1 MKYNSGLLAALILL
15 FAFIQLNAH
24 EDHDKKGG
32 KPDTFTLL
40 DFDTI
45 SINGEMNFKLG

>member
-1 MKYNSGLLAALILL
+1 MKTQILSLVLWGIILTGLAL
-15 FAFIQLNAH
+15 AH

>member
-1 MKYNSGLLAALILL
+1 MKNLFLKIILILIFTVGIAL
-15 FAFIQLNAH
+15 AH

-45 SINGEMNFKLG
+45 Q